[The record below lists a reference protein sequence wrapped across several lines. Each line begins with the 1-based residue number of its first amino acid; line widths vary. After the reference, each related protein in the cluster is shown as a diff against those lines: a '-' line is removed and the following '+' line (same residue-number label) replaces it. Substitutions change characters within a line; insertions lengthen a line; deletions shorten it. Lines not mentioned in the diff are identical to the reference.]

1 VVSGKRLF
9 EVTAIENAGR
19 RSFAVLGS
27 PISHSLSPKLHGA
40 AFSERGLPNSYEA
53 FQVESLSEWLPR
65 HSEFAGLSIT
75 MPLKEQAL
83 ALAESLDDAALA
95 TDSVNTLIKTPTGW
109 HGANTD
115 VLGLQFALRDRDL
128 SRVVVVGSG
137 ATARSA
143 LFAMRHAKDL
153 GIIARNPDATRALSE
168 RYSARIC
175 DLAELESAT
184 VISTL
189 PAGALEGFI
198 GAELEPTGL
207 LLDVAYHPWPSASAT
222 RWMQRGFAV
231 SGVEMLI
238 GQAVAQQRLF
248 ESADFDEVNV
258 LRAMRAALDMKE

>member
-1 VVSGKRLF
+1 MLEVISTQNASKR
-9 EVTAIENAGR
+9 G
-19 RSFAVLGS
+19 FAVLGS

-40 AFSERGLPNSYEA
+40 AFRERGLPHSYEA

-65 HSEFAGLSIT
+65 NSQFAGLSIT

-95 TDSVNTLIKTPTGW
+95 TDSVNTLIKTATGW

-143 LFAMRHAKDL
+143 LFAMRDATDL
-153 GIIARNPDATRALSE
+153 GIIARNPAATKALSE

-222 RWMQRGFAV
+222 RWMQRGSAV

-248 ESADFDEVNV
+248 ESAEFNEINV
-258 LRAMRAALDMKE
+258 LRAMRAALDVKE